1 MDERGEVTEEGMDT
15 SKPDMAGGLTFT
27 DNGP

>member
-1 MDERGEVTEEGMDT
+1 MDKRGEVTEEGMDT
-15 SKPDMAGGLTFT
+15 LKLVLAGGLIFT